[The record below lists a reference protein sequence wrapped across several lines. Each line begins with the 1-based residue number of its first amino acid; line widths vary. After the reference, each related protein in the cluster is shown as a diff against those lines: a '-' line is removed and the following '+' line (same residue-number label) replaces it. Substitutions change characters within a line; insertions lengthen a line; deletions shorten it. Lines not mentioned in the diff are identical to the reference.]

1 MDAPDAAATDE
12 ARRAR
17 SRRLAFVLA
26 IVAVGFYAAFI
37 YTSYLRSH
45 R

>member
-1 MDAPDAAATDE
+1 MNAPDTAATTE

-26 IVAVGFYAAFI
+26 LLAVGFYAAFI